1 MEYVR
6 LGRSN
11 LMISRVAMGAMNLT
25 AAGDDEKAAQ
35 LVRSAYEQGIN
46 FLIHPVQLRSAKSF
60 WVMQLEIFVT
70 MLWLPQKL
78 QLRAEQKFSAI
89 LKPVLI

>member
-25 AAGDDEKAAQ
+25 AAGDDEKSAQ

-46 FLIHPVQLRSAKSF
+46 FF
-60 WVMQLEIFVT
+60 
-70 MLWLPQKL
+70 
-78 QLRAEQKFSAI
+78 
-89 LKPVLI
+89 

>member
-6 LGRSN
+6 LGRAN

-35 LVRSAYEQGIN
+35 LVRSAYEQ
-46 FLIHPVQLRSAKSF
+46 FF
-60 WVMQLEIFVT
+60 
-70 MLWLPQKL
+70 
-78 QLRAEQKFSAI
+78 
-89 LKPVLI
+89 